1 MRAIIIVLAHMT
13 GRKGW
18 ISVRRRD
25 AAPNSARHRTI
36 HSETAETE
44 ERSRAITPQDDLKM
58 TIDLESLSFGSYVR
72 LCVLISVCIGLV
84 VSAAFF
90 FLDVLGWD
98 TTFHW
103 GFISGADN
111 VSGIIVLFVGPFV
124 FGVTGFIGSL
134 FTYPLFLWALRKFWG
149 LSLTGTWK

>member
-1 MRAIIIVLAHMT
+1 MT
-13 GRKGW
+13 T
-18 ISVRRRD
+18 IQRD
-25 AAPNSARHRTI
+25 AP
-36 HSETAETE
+36 
-44 ERSRAITPQDDLKM
+44 KK
-58 TIDLESLSFGSYVR
+58 TIDLESLSFSSYVR

-90 FLDVLGWD
+90 SLDVLRWD

-103 GFISGADN
+103 GFISGTDN

-134 FTYPLFLWALRKFWG
+134 FTYQLFLWALRKIRG